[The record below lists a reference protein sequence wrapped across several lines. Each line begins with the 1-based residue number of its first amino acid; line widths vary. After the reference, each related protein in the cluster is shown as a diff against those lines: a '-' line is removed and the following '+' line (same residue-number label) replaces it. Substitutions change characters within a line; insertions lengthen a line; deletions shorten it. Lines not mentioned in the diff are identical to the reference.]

1 MAREYDWD
9 ASTHMSGEQ
18 QAEREIDASVQ
29 FKFLFFLF
37 HTVLLIYMVNPFPLG

>member
-1 MAREYDWD
+1 MTGMPQLTCLGNRK
-9 ASTHMSGEQ
+9 Q
-18 QAEREIDASVQ
+18 RERERDASVQ